1 MSIDIEAIGKQMID
15 ATQGVV
21 KDKWPTTKSYFEFES
36 KAYAARLATIV
47 ELRTKGLISEERA
60 KQHVAFQT
68 NAWETALLS
77 VEGLNQLLVE
87 EALNAAIKVIR
98 DAVNTAIG
106 FALL

>member
-1 MSIDIEAIGKQMID
+1 MSLDIEAIGKQMID
-15 ATQGVV
+15 AAKGVV
-21 KDKWPTTKSYFEFES
+21 KDKWPSTGTYFESES

-47 ELRTKGLISEERA
+47 QLRVDGQISVERA

-68 NAWETALLS
+68 NASETVLFA

-98 DAVNTAIG
+98 DVVYKAIG

>member
-1 MSIDIEAIGKQMID
+1 MSLDIETIGKQMIE
-15 ATQGVV
+15 AARGVV
-21 KDKWPTTKSYFEFES
+21 KEKWPATKSYFESES

-47 ELRTKGLISEERA
+47 RLRTEGLISEARA
-60 KQHVAFQT
+60 KQHVEFQ
-68 NAWETALLS
+68 NNSWETVLLA

-98 DAVNTAIG
+98 EVVNKAIG

>member
-1 MSIDIEAIGKQMID
+1 MSLDIESIGKQIIE
-15 ATQGVV
+15 AAQGVV
-21 KDKWPTTKSYFEFES
+21 NEKWPSTRKYFEAES

-47 ELRTKGLISEERA
+47 QLRRDGVITEERA
-60 KQHVAFQT
+60 RQHITFQ
-68 NAWETALLS
+68 NNSWETVLLA
-77 VEGLNQLLVE
+77 VEGLTQLLIE

>member
-1 MSIDIEAIGKQMID
+1 MKLDIDAISKQMIE
-15 ATQGVV
+15 AAKGVV
-21 KDKWPTTKSYFEFES
+21 KDKWPVTKSYFESES

-47 ELRTKGLISEERA
+47 KLRKEGLISEERA

-68 NAWETALLS
+68 NAWETVLLS

-87 EALNAAIKVIR
+87 EALNAATKAIR
-98 DAVNTAIG
+98 DVVNKAIG